1 MQQRDCER
9 TVGNRRG
16 SSFSGAEDRSKRVHR
31 HAGYRGPLRMSN
43 NRAAMNAS
51 VAQLSLAIV
60 RLTKAEQRIRT
71 GVPERALP
79 IEIRQDS
86 ESNQN

>member
-1 MQQRDCER
+1 
-9 TVGNRRG
+9 
-16 SSFSGAEDRSKRVHR
+16 
-31 HAGYRGPLRMSN
+31 
-43 NRAAMNAS
+43 MNAS

-60 RLTKAEQRIRT
+60 RVTKAEQRIRT